1 MGGMAAERYYFLR
14 ASTFF
19 LGFGIAISIS
29 GADLVLQKVP
39 PLTVA
44 QAPNYPQNLARVDLG
59 AQIESDVPDDAS
71 SSVPFLSGDPASV
84 YGLRT
89 GTTRLLI
96 SLAQIENIDSIAF
109 LNSEAKGT
117 VTIAMS
123 SAKLSPEGPQ
133 WHDAGQE
140 ELSSGVISAR
150 IGPAEAKYLRL
161 TFNVSS
167 PGRIGCLGIY
177 SAAPVSDFTMPRARK
192 IAAASSADAR
202 AKANYNLADLHAKA
216 RTIFVSSGDDLKL
229 AYNMIDGQ
237 PGTAYG
243 FAANDAAPTAIIDL
257 GHSVSVNRI
266 STFSTPSS
274 ATVTFY
280 LLGALPGNNT
290 GNLESSLRIDPQ
302 TLAAFRTVGTGNDDG
317 SGRVA
322 VDFEETTGR
331 YVMLVWTPSTRNANL
346 SVAEVGVFGPASNA
360 RLLAANTIGN
370 NPSDTSD
377 SKTVHDSKDAKDFSK
392 DFSKEIPGEGPAEEQ
407 APGEGPA
414 PELPRPPPFVFIPR
428 VVPTS
433 P

>member
-1 MGGMAAERYYFLR
+1 MGGTAARRHSFLR
-14 ASTFF
+14 ALAFF
-19 LGFGIAISIS
+19 LGLGFGISTS

-44 QAPNYPQNLARVDLG
+44 QAPNYPQNLALLDLG

-123 SAKLSPEGPQ
+123 SAKLSPESPQ

-140 ELSSGVISAR
+140 ELSSGSVSAK
-150 IGPAEAKYLRL
+150 IGPAEAKYVRL
-161 TFNVSS
+161 TFNVRS
-167 PGRIGCLGIY
+167 PGRIGSLGIY

-216 RTIFVSSGDDLKL
+216 RTIFVSSGDDFKL

-243 FAANDAAPTAIIDL
+243 FAANDAAPAAIIDL
-257 GHSVSVNRI
+257 GHSVPVNRI
-266 STFSTPSS
+266 STFSTSSS

-290 GNLESSLRIDPQ
+290 GNPGSSLRIDSP
-302 TLAAFRTVGTGNDDG
+302 TLAAFKTVGTGSDDG

-322 VDFEETTGR
+322 VNFEETTGR
-331 YVMLVWTPSTRNANL
+331 YVMLVWALSTRNANF
-346 SVAEVGVFGPASNA
+346 SVAEVAVFGPASNA
-360 RLLAANTIGN
+360 RLLAANTDGKN
-370 NPSDTSD
+370 VSDASKD
-377 SKTVHDSKDAKDFSK
+377 KTVREFKETKDF
-392 DFSKEIPGEGPAEEQ
+392 KEIPGEGPAE
-407 APGEGPA
+407 APAEGPA

>member
-1 MGGMAAERYYFLR
+1 M
-14 ASTFF
+14 
-19 LGFGIAISIS
+19 
-29 GADLVLQKVP
+29 
-39 PLTVA
+39 
-44 QAPNYPQNLARVDLG
+44 
-59 AQIESDVPDDAS
+59 
-71 SSVPFLSGDPASV
+71 
-84 YGLRT
+84 
-89 GTTRLLI
+89 
-96 SLAQIENIDSIAF
+96 
-109 LNSEAKGT
+109 
-117 VTIAMS
+117 
-123 SAKLSPEGPQ
+123 
-133 WHDAGQE
+133 
-140 ELSSGVISAR
+140 
-150 IGPAEAKYLRL
+150 
-161 TFNVSS
+161 
-167 PGRIGCLGIY
+167 
-177 SAAPVSDFTMPRARK
+177 
-192 IAAASSADAR
+192 

-237 PGTAYG
+237 PGTAYE
-243 FAANDAAPTAIIDL
+243 FAANDAAPAAVFDL

-274 ATVTFY
+274 AAVTFY

-331 YVMLVWTPSTRNANL
+331 YVMLVWTPSRRNANF
-346 SVAEVGVFGPASNA
+346 SVAEVAVFGPSSNA

-377 SKTVHDSKDAKDFSK
+377 CKTGDSKDAKDFSK
-392 DFSKEIPGEGPAEEQ
+392 KIPGKGPAEAQ

>member
-1 MGGMAAERYYFLR
+1 MAAKRYYFLR

-39 PLTVA
+39 RLTVA
-44 QAPNYPQNLARVDLG
+44 QAPNYPQNLARSDLG

-71 SSVPFLSGDPASV
+71 SSFPFLSGDPASV
-84 YGLRT
+84 YRLKT

-117 VTIAMS
+117 VSIAMS
-123 SAKLSPEGPQ
+123 SAKLSPESPQ

-140 ELSSGVISAR
+140 ELSSGLISAR
-150 IGPAEAKYLRL
+150 IGPAEAKYVRL
-161 TFNVSS
+161 TFNVRS
-167 PGRIGCLGIY
+167 PGRIGSLGIY
-177 SAAPVSDFTMPRARK
+177 SATPVSDFTMPRARK
-192 IAAASSADAR
+192 IAAASSADAM
-202 AKANYNLADLHAKA
+202 AKAKYNLADLHAKA
-216 RTIFVSSGDDLKL
+216 RTNFVSSGDDLKL

-237 PGTAYG
+237 PGTAYE
-243 FAANDAAPTAIIDL
+243 FAANDAAPATIIDL
-257 GHSVSVNRI
+257 GHSVPVKRI
-266 STFSTPSS
+266 STFSAPSS

-290 GNLESSLRIDPQ
+290 GNLESTLRIDPPM
-302 TLAAFRTVGTGNDDG
+302 LAAFRMVGTGNDDG
-317 SGRVA
+317 SGLVA

-331 YVMLVWTPSTRNANL
+331 YVMLVWTPSTRNANF
-346 SVAEVGVFGPASNA
+346 SVAEVAVFGPASNA
-360 RLLAANTIGN
+360 RLLAANTIRN
-370 NPSDTSD
+370 NPSDISD
-377 SKTVHDSKDAKDFSK
+377 GKTVRDSTDAKDFSK
-392 DFSKEIPGEGPAEEQ
+392 DFSKDIPGEGPAEEQ

>member
-1 MGGMAAERYYFLR
+1 MRHVAAKRHNFLH
-14 ASTFF
+14 ALTLL
-19 LGFGIAISIS
+19 LGLGIGISAS

-44 QAPNYPQNLARVDLG
+44 QAPNYPQNLALLDLG

-84 YGLRT
+84 YGLKT

-123 SAKLSPEGPQ
+123 SAKLSPESPQ

-140 ELSSGVISAR
+140 ELSNGLIFTR
-150 IGPAEAKYLRL
+150 IGPAEAKYVRL
-161 TFNVSS
+161 TFNVRS
-167 PGRIGCLGIY
+167 PGRIGSLGIY

-243 FAANDAAPTAIIDL
+243 FAASDAAPAAIIDL

-290 GNLESSLRIDPQ
+290 GNPGSSLRIDPP
-302 TLAAFRTVGTGNDDG
+302 TLAAFRPVSTGIDDG

-331 YVMLVWTPSTRNANL
+331 YVVLVWTPSTRNANF
-346 SVAEVGVFGPASNA
+346 SVAEVAVFGPASNA

-377 SKTVHDSKDAKDFSK
+377 GKTVRDSKDAK

-407 APGEGPA
+407 GPA
-414 PELPRPPPFVFIPR
+414 LELPRPPPFVFIPR